1 VARPGIILQARCAST
16 RLPGKALARIGS
28 LTLLDHCLRRL
39 LAGDAAAVVLATTTN
54 AEDDALAAV
63 AERHGVAVFRG
74 DVDDVLGRY
83 AAAAARFELDPV
95 IRATADNPAVDL
107 DAPRRVLAA
116 LTGTRADYVREEGL
130 PIGAAV
136 EGVTYAALCR
146 CAMAARLRSD
156 REHVTTYIKS
166 QPQSF
171 RIAAI
176 ESPAAV
182 RRPDIRVTVDTAA
195 DLEFVRKLFARAGE
209 DLPPL
214 ASLIE
219 AAEWLDG
226 REVA

>member
-28 LTLLDHCLRRL
+28 RTLLEHCLRRL
-39 LAGDAAAVVLATTTN
+39 LAGDAASIVLATTTN

-63 AERHGVAVFRG
+63 AERHGVGVFRG
-74 DVDDVLGRY
+74 DVDDVLGRS
-83 AAAAARFELDPV
+83 AAAAARFGLDPV
-95 IRATADNPAVDL
+95 VRATADNPAVDI

-116 LTGTRADYVREEGL
+116 LAATGADYVREEGL

-146 CAMAARLRSD
+146 SSMAARLPGD
-156 REHVTTYIKS
+156 REHVTTYIRN

-171 RIAAI
+171 RIVSI
-176 ESPAAV
+176 EAPAAV
-182 RRPDIRVTVDTAA
+182 RRPDISVTVDTAA
-195 DLEFVRKLFARAGE
+195 DLDFVRKLFARAGD

-219 AAEWLDG
+219 AAGWLEG